1 MDIEFFSFKTL
12 KRAYAN
18 SINEYDQEH
27 VTKYIL
33 RSDKF
38 KKFNYSDKLDFS
50 NLRITL
56 DRNEDLILIRK
67 IFGNFKDN
75 YFSYK
80 DILNFLSKK

>member
-12 KRAYAN
+12 KRAYLN

-50 NLRITL
+50 NLM
-56 DRNEDLILIRK
+56 
-67 IFGNFKDN
+67 N
-75 YFSYK
+75 YFR
-80 DILNFLSKK
+80 